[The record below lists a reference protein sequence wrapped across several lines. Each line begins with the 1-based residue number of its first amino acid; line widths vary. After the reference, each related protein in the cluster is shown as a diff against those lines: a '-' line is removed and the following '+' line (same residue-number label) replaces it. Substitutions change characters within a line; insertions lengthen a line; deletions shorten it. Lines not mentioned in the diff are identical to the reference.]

1 MVPRVS
7 TACTLL
13 GGGRTMSVLIEGLGD
28 DRALRTLISGK
39 VTTTLARLQVPVT
52 TVRVQFSDENGTK
65 GGVDMRCSVTIHV
78 PHRPELH
85 ADTVA
90 VDPRLAFEQAF
101 AALERQI
108 ERDRERGR
116 ADRRHPKKYYLA
128 KRLLESEARPEATPE
143 SATPRRRRR
152 RSA

>member
-1 MVPRVS
+1 
-7 TACTLL
+7 
-13 GGGRTMSVLIEGLGD
+13 MSVVIEGLGD

-39 VTTTLARLQVPVT
+39 VTNTLARLQVPVT

-65 GGVDMRCSVTIHV
+65 GGVDIRCSLTVAV

-90 VDPRLAFEQAF
+90 TEPRLAFEQAF

-116 ADRRHPKKYYLA
+116 AERRHPKKYYLA
-128 KRLLESEARPEATPE
+128 KRLLEPEASPDATSASTP
-143 SATPRRRRR
+143 SRRRRR

>member
-1 MVPRVS
+1 
-7 TACTLL
+7 
-13 GGGRTMSVLIEGLGD
+13 MSVVIEGLGD

-39 VTTTLARLQVPVT
+39 VTNTLARLQVVAT
-52 TVRVQFSDENGTK
+52 GVRVQFSDENGAK
-65 GGVDMRCSVTIHV
+65 GGVDIRCSLTIDV

-90 VDPRLAFEQAF
+90 ADARLAFEQAF

-108 ERDRERGR
+108 ERDRARGR
-116 ADRRHPKKYYLA
+116 VERRHPKKYYLA
-128 KRLLESEARPEATPE
+128 KRLLEPEATPEATPE
-143 SATPRRRRR
+143 SATSRRRRR